1 MVSKLC
7 ENLRS
12 LRQAHKYS
20 FKDLE
25 KLMVA
30 RNCKISSS
38 TLQRYE
44 VGIIPNVPYDSIICL
59 ADIYQVSPCS
69 LMGWSQEPIL
79 DYNEQE
85 LINNYRHLNP
95 EGKRAASKIVKSFTI
110 DPDYRLEADKEKT
123 EAESAS

>member
-30 RNCKISSS
+30 RNCKVTSS

-44 VGIIPNVPYDSIICL
+44 VGKIPNVPYDSIICL
-59 ADIYQVSPCS
+59 AEIYQVTPCS
-69 LMGWSQEPIL
+69 LMGWTQDPIL
-79 DYNEQE
+79 DVNEKA
-85 LINNYRHLNP
+85 LI
-95 EGKRAASKIVKSFTI
+95 E
-110 DPDYRLEADKEKT
+110 DYRRLNAAGKNVAIATIKGFTQMPQYAEKEKMET
-123 EAESAS
+123 ESA